1 MQHVVN
7 GETRV
12 SKTARALTE
21 LSLAAGKGA
30 HLGAEDE
37 LLLRLGVSRPTLRQA
52 AKIAESERMI
62 TVRRGIKG
70 GFYAERPD
78 AADSIKAL
86 ARYLRLNGATL
97 SDVFVITGPVAEEAG
112 ALAAACADPALRAL
126 LEVFVGQ
133 IDANDTAES
142 IIRAEGDLA
151 RLLARMSGNPAVQ
164 LVMEIGYTF
173 GMEER
178 SGRFF
183 GSPEERH
190 AARNLQHSLCQ
201 AVLSGDGDV
210 ARLMMRRRSTMIAQW
225 FDAGDS
231 K

>member
-7 GETRV
+7 GETLV
-12 SKTARALTE
+12 AKTVRALSE
-21 LSLAAGKGA
+21 LSLSTEKGEY
-30 HLGAEDE
+30 LGAEDD
-37 LLLRLGVSRPTLRQA
+37 LLHRLSVSRPTLRQA

-62 TVRRGIKG
+62 TVRRGTKG

-86 ARYLRLNGATL
+86 ARYLRLNGATMP
-97 SDVFVITGPVAEEAG
+97 DVFVVSGPVAEEAG
-112 ALAAACADPALRAL
+112 ALAAHCTDEALRAE
-126 LEVFVGQ
+126 LESYVAQ
-133 IDANDTAES
+133 IDANDTAGS
-142 IIRAEGDLA
+142 LIKAEGVLA

-183 GSPEERH
+183 GTPEERRT
-190 AARNLQHSLCQ
+190 ARKLQHSLCQ
-201 AVLSGDGDV
+201 AVLDGDGDV
-210 ARLMMRRRSTMIAQW
+210 ARLMMRRRSSMIAQW
-225 FDAGDS
+225 FSNGGAA
-231 K
+231 